1 MAIVDEQQRG
11 RVEDDLRGFIKGD
24 ILFDDLSRTMYS
36 TDASLFQM
44 RPLGVVAPRDEED
57 VRALV
62 RYAADKGIPIV
73 PRGAGTG
80 VAGESLGHGII
91 IDMSRHFRRV
101 IEIGDDHVRVQPG
114 VVYRELNNR
123 LERLGRR
130 FAPDPASGDMC
141 TIGGMIANNASG
153 SRVLRHGYTRE
164 HVLSLRAVLDN
175 GDAVVAGREPLH
187 ADGTAG
193 HWHDIIHTL
202 AVLLEANAELIR
214 TCRPRTPFNR
224 CGYLLHGVHNGTA
237 LDLPKLLAGSEGTLA
252 LFTEATLRTLPLP
265 AGRSLVLLGFASLD
279 HALKAVPGTLT
290 AEPVACDL
298 MDRRLLTLDDRH
310 AIGGPCNSSLARPS
324 PMCCERHGSGIRSM
338 PSFCTRSKATDSSP
352 HHLLTA

>member
-101 IEIGDDHVRVQPG
+101 IERRAAGCGPRPAGHGCRG
-114 VVYRELNNR
+114 
-123 LERLGRR
+123 GRR
-130 FAPDPASGDMC
+130 
-141 TIGGMIANNASG
+141 
-153 SRVLRHGYTRE
+153 
-164 HVLSLRAVLDN
+164 RA
-175 GDAVVAGREPLH
+175 
-187 ADGTAG
+187 
-193 HWHDIIHTL
+193 
-202 AVLLEANAELIR
+202 
-214 TCRPRTPFNR
+214 
-224 CGYLLHGVHNGTA
+224 
-237 LDLPKLLAGSEGTLA
+237 
-252 LFTEATLRTLPLP
+252 
-265 AGRSLVLLGFASLD
+265 RS
-279 HALKAVPGTLT
+279 P
-290 AEPVACDL
+290 
-298 MDRRLLTLDDRH
+298 
-310 AIGGPCNSSLARPS
+310 AIGAVRAHEARA
-324 PMCCERHGSGIRSM
+324 RV
-338 PSFCTRSKATDSSP
+338 A
-352 HHLLTA
+352 

>member
-44 RPLGVVAPRDEED
+44 RPLGVVVPRDEED
-57 VRALV
+57 VQGLV
-62 RYAADKGIPIV
+62 RYAAEKGIPIV

-91 IDMSRHFRRV
+91 VDISRYFRR
-101 IEIGDDHVRVQPG
+101 ILEIGDDHVRVQPG
-114 VVYRELNNR
+114 VVYRELNAR

-153 SRVLRHGYTRE
+153 ARVLRHGYTRA

-187 ADGTAG
+187 ASAGASG

-202 AVLLEANAELIR
+202 AVLLEENADLIR

-224 CGYLLHGVHNGTA
+224 CGYLLHDLHNGNT
-237 LDLPKLLAGSEGTLA
+237 LDLPKLLVGSEGTLA
-252 LFTEATLRTLPLP
+252 LFTEATLRTVPLP
-265 AGRSLVLLGFASLD
+265 GGRSLALLGFASLD
-279 HALKAVPGTLT
+279 DALRAVPWTLAT
-290 AEPVACDL
+290 EPVACEL
-298 MDRRLLTLDDRH
+298 IDRRLLTLAR
-310 AIGGPCNSSLARPS
+310 GGDAAAVAALVPS
-324 PMCCERHGSGIRSM
+324 
-338 PSFCTRSKATDSSP
+338 
-352 HHLLTA
+352 